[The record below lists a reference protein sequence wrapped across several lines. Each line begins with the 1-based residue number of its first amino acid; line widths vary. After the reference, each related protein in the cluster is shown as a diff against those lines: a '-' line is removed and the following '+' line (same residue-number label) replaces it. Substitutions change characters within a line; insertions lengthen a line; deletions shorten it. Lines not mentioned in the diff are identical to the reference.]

1 MSISPRIFS
10 VLPPPLLL
18 AAILWVTPNL
28 TQAAT
33 ELEGY
38 VPQITTQK
46 LLFDGRYYALVQGAV
61 EDSKVKWPKATE
73 CYVKANPSYQVT
85 CGTLA
90 QIGYIDKAKLR
101 IENDKVMRV
110 ELLELMQ

>member
-1 MSISPRIFS
+1 MSITTHSFS
-10 VLPPPLLL
+10 LLIKSFLIL
-18 AAILWVTPNL
+18 AMLVMVPKPS
-28 TQAAT
+28 QAAT

-46 LLFDGRYYALVQGAV
+46 LSFGGKYYALVQGAV
-61 EDSKVKWPKATE
+61 EDNKVKWPKATE
-73 CYVKANPSYQVT
+73 CYIKANPTYQIT

-90 QIGYIDKAKLR
+90 QVGYIDKAKLR

-110 ELLELMQ
+110 DVLELMQ